1 MVTHGVD
8 KWQALRPG
16 GAQNPAYRLAALFF
30 QPLTGLAMTFN
41 LHQLEFYFTHKIWFL
56 NDEKFPPFKRY
67 ALNALRKLVL
77 TIECYWDKNLGNHA
91 SALTYSTILA
101 TVPILAIIFAIGR
114 GLGYGTVIEEEIK
127 KNLSMNQEFA
137 DMVLNFI
144 NSYLEH
150 TQSGI
155 FIGFGL
161 LLLLYT
167 VIQLTGSIETALN
180 SIWRVKNQRS
190 IYRQI
195 TDYISVFLLL
205 PILIIITSGISI
217 FLATIAH
224 DYPNFMVL
232 STTVKI
238 LIALSPYALSGF
250 LFTGLY
256 MYMPNTSVNFRHAIL
271 PGFIA
276 GTAFQV
282 LQYFYIHSQIWV
294 SSYNAIYGSFAALPM
309 FILWVDF
316 SWMICL
322 FGAQLVYAN
331 QNLKSYYYIKDMH
344 KISRSYHDV
353 LMILIMSKI
362 CKRFEKGMSPYTV
375 KGLSIETDLPH
386 GVINRLT
393 DELAQMRLIC
403 IDAKD
408 QDRPPRF
415 TPSED
420 IHHLSVNLLLELIDN
435 YGDRFTPAA
444 IHHNNKEWE
453 KIRALRAQYIN
464 KEKPVLL
471 KDL

>member
-1 MVTHGVD
+1 
-8 KWQALRPG
+8 
-16 GAQNPAYRLAALFF
+16 
-30 QPLTGLAMTFN
+30 MTFN
-41 LHQLEFYFTHKIWFL
+41 FHQLEFFFTHKIWFV
-56 NDEKFPPFKRY
+56 DERKYPPFKRY
-67 ALNALRKLVL
+67 AFNALRKLVL
-77 TIECYWDKNLGNHA
+77 TIECYLNKNLGNHA
-91 SALTYSTILA
+91 SALTYSSILA

-114 GLGYGTVIEEEIK
+114 GLGYGAVIEQEIK
-127 KNLSMNQEFA
+127 KNLSVNQEFA

-144 NSYLEH
+144 NSYLAH

-205 PILIIITSGISI
+205 PILIIITSGLSI
-217 FLATIAH
+217 FLATIAQ

-238 LIALSPYALSGF
+238 LIALSPYVLSGF
-250 LFTGLY
+250 LFTALY
-256 MYMPNTSVNFRHAIL
+256 MYMPNTSVHFRHAVL

-276 GTAFQV
+276 GVAFQV

-309 FILWVDF
+309 FILWVNF

-344 KISRSYHDV
+344 NISRNYHDV
-353 LMILIMSKI
+353 LLILIMSKI
-362 CKRFEKGMSPYTV
+362 CKRFEKGMVPYTAN
-375 KGLSIETDLPH
+375 GLAVETSLPL
-386 GVINRLT
+386 GVVSRLT
-393 DELAQMRLIC
+393 EELAQMHLLSIN
-403 IDAKD
+403 AKD

-420 IHHLSVNLLLELIDN
+420 IHHLSVNLLLERIDN
-435 YGDRFTPAA
+435 YGDKFTPAA
-444 IHHNNKEWE
+444 IRHNNKEWE
-453 KIRALRAQYIN
+453 EIRDLCARYIN